1 MKLRLF
7 VCALLFSCLAV
18 PAFADSISISF
29 TNSGITSG
37 NLTSGITSVA
47 NDLSFDGTLI
57 EPGQFATLNFV
68 LGSFT
73 GSFTSGGTFTGGSF
87 ELDQAGSVIFQT
99 PFSGTWSSLGNG
111 IYDLAGSFSTVFQGV
126 QYTGTT
132 NQLFSLSFGDDD
144 HWCLTDLSGTTNI
157 TATVVPEPGTLVLL
171 GTGLV
176 SIAGAAR
183 RKLRRT
189 NS

>member
-57 EPGQFATLNFV
+57 EPGPFATLNFV

-73 GSFTSGGTFTGGSF
+73 GSFANGGTFTGGTF
-87 ELDQAGSVIFQT
+87 ELDNGTTVLLTA
-99 PFSGTWSSLGNG
+99 PFSGTWSEAGEDLYN
-111 IYDLAGSFSTVFQGV
+111 LAGSFSTVFEGV

-132 NQLFSLSFGDDD
+132 SQLFSLSFDDD
-144 HWCLTDLSGTTNI
+144 RWCLKDLSGTTNI